1 MRLPCPKP
9 EFDIPHSL
17 GYSSPCSDSRL
28 RMGSFNKRNFL
39 PGNLEGLIGKTVE
52 VRHGCATVCGEL
64 PGDNATARTGG
75 REGAGPAAIHESGD
89 LPRE

>member
-1 MRLPCPKP
+1 
-9 EFDIPHSL
+9 
-17 GYSSPCSDSRL
+17 
-28 RMGSFNKRNFL
+28 MGSFNKRNFL